1 MRTSDRL
8 ITIKELRAQAVTCS
22 LFQPT
27 TLEEAVARLGIV
39 QADPIRSP
47 ACAQDLIL
55 RQRVDG
61 YRAGDLEQ
69 RYPYLP
75 LEEDHIHV
83 YGFMSTPTLALLH
96 PRQGEWRVEREYPT
110 LADRVLEIVRT
121 KGEAEHHLLPAEGGD
136 LRTLGDWGNQAKAT
150 TRVLEMLHYRGWLR
164 VSRRQGTRRTFTHS
178 SPPQCNLT
186 SEERLRQLVLLLARL
201 YMPVLEGTLGSL
213 LSRLR
218 YAAPSLH
225 ARRDTV
231 AAMVRS
237 GELERAEVEGK
248 GYLWPSGAWSQRAV
262 PQVVRLLAPFDPVVW
277 DRRRFEHL
285 WGWPY
290 RFEAYTVKAKRRWG
304 YYALPMLWGD
314 QVVGWANISILGEGL
329 QVELGFVT
337 GRPSEAPFQQAL
349 EEELALIASFLGLKD
364 GQPSI
369 IRIDA

>member
-1 MRTSDRL
+1 MKTSRRF
-8 ITIKELRAQAVTCS
+8 IAIEELRAQAVTGS
-22 LFQPT
+22 LFSAG
-27 TLEEAVARLGIV
+27 TLEEAIARLGIL

-55 RQRVDG
+55 RQRVVG
-61 YRAGDLEQ
+61 YRAGDLER
-69 RYPYLP
+69 RYPSLP

-83 YGFMSTPTLALLH
+83 YGFMSTSTLALLH
-96 PRQGEWRVEREYPT
+96 PRQGEWRVEREHPG
-110 LADRVLEIVRT
+110 LAEQVLEIVRT
-121 KGEAEHHLLPAEGGD
+121 RGEVEHHLLPAVGGE

-164 VSRRQGTRRTFTHS
+164 VSRRQGTRRTFTAT

-186 SEERLRQLVLLLARL
+186 PQERLGQLALLLARL
-201 YMPVLEGTLGSL
+201 YMPVLETTLGGL

-237 GELERAEVEGK
+237 GELERVEVEGQ
-248 GYLWPSGAWSQRAV
+248 GYLWPAGAWSKQAM
-262 PQVVRLLAPFDPVVW
+262 PHAVRLLAPFDPVVW

-290 RFEAYTVKAKRRWG
+290 RFEAYTVKAKRHWG

-314 QVVGWANISILGEGL
+314 QVIGWANLAIRDERL
-329 QVELGFVT
+329 QAELGFVA
-337 GRPSEAPFQQAL
+337 GRPSEGTFLQAL
-349 EEELALIASFLGLKD
+349 EEELTLIASFLGLKD
-364 GQPSI
+364 GQPTI
-369 IRIDA
+369 VRIDP